1 MLFLQQMMDYV
12 GANGQKYSE
21 IRLIDMNIDSKPTT
35 KAIYIPTALF
45 LHRLQSVLAV
55 DDLLRSGVAGAP
67 SGLADRHGLLPLFAE
82 LLCGDIELAAGKVA
96 DGEALLDAPLS
107 AGDGDREGEHDSL
120 GGPVRTV
127 REDPHRY
134 VSESELEIKH
144 F

>member
-1 MLFLQQMMDYV
+1 MTYKFQHGLYIISFNQPEHLRQRSTTEDYWGGLKMLFLQQMMDYV

-67 SGLADRHGLLPLFAE
+67 SG
-82 LLCGDIELAAGKVA
+82 
-96 DGEALLDAPLS
+96 
-107 AGDGDREGEHDSL
+107 
-120 GGPVRTV
+120 
-127 REDPHRY
+127 
-134 VSESELEIKH
+134 
-144 F
+144 